1 MNLLKGIKLRFNEKL
16 KKEILSAIY
25 ISFGD
30 VKVIL
35 FGSRV
40 DDTKRGGDFD
50 IAIVCNYDKKE
61 FKKRKIEFKK
71 QLFLKDIDVPIDLV
85 NFKFADDVL
94 KREIKK
100 RGVEIS

>member
-40 DDTKRGGDFD
+40 DNTKR
-50 IAIVCNYDKKE
+50 
-61 FKKRKIEFKK
+61 
-71 QLFLKDIDVPIDLV
+71 
-85 NFKFADDVL
+85 
-94 KREIKK
+94 
-100 RGVEIS
+100 VEILI